1 MIREDERTEFKKT
14 TGELNEA
21 MVSVSAML
29 NKHKQGKVYFGLKND
44 GTPNPFTITDSTLR
58 DVSRKVY
65 ESIKPQLI
73 PIIDIEELEGVE
85 IITLTFSGED
95 VPYSAFGKYYIR
107 IADEDRE
114 LSPSELRKI
123 MIRREY
129 EENWENKTT
138 AQTIDDVDEKT
149 VKNFYDSAIS
159 CGRLPEI
166 EYDKRKILDQLG
178 VLNGNHLTNAGV
190 CLFSSRKP
198 ITLKM
203 AVFATDHKE
212 TFLDIGR
219 TEGNIFELI
228 GEAVTY
234 IVKNIRWRVE
244 MSGDGIHRKEIP
256 EIPIDAIR
264 EAVIN
269 SFAHARYD
277 LSDQHEIYIFSNRI
291 SICNPGSFANEF
303 EPIDFYTRDIRS
315 YLRNEVIAKT
325 LYLCK
330 DVETFGSGIR
340 KIYTLCNKA
349 GVDVSYINEETAF
362 TLEFARD
369 DRNISPK
376 SGVINGDINDRI
388 TEAELLLLSLL
399 KQSPSMT
406 NFELAEASGKSER
419 TISRLLAA
427 LKNKKLIQRIGSNKT
442 GYWKVV

>member
-1 MIREDERTEFKKT
+1 MMREDEHREFKKT

-29 NKHKQGKVYFGLKND
+29 NKHKEGKVYFGLKND

-73 PIIDIEELEGVE
+73 PVVDIEEIEGIEV
-85 IITLTFSGED
+85 ITLTFSGED

-138 AQTIDDVDEKT
+138 DQTADDADEKT
-149 VKNFYDSAIS
+149 VKAFYNSAIS

-178 VLNGNHLTNAGV
+178 VLNGDHLTNAGV
-190 CLFSSRKP
+190 CLFSSGKP
-198 ITLKM
+198 IALKM

-212 TFLDIGR
+212 TFLDMDR
-219 TEGNIFELI
+219 TEGNIFDLI
-228 GEAVTY
+228 DAAVTY

-256 EIPIDAIR
+256 EVPVDAIR

-277 LSDQHEIYIFSNRI
+277 LPVRHEIDIFSNRI

-330 DVETFGSGIR
+330 DVEAFGSGIR
-340 KIYTLCNKA
+340 KIYTLCNEE
-349 GVDVSYINEETAF
+349 GVEVSYINEETAF
-362 TLEFARD
+362 TLEFSRD
-369 DRNISPK
+369 DRNIPPK
-376 SGVINGDINDRI
+376 SGGINGGI
-388 TEAELLLLSLL
+388 TEAELMLLSML

-406 NFELAEASGKSER
+406 NTELANASGKSER
-419 TISRLLAA
+419 TISRLLSA

-442 GYWKVV
+442 GYWKVM